1 MPTFT
6 AIAFDRLI
14 EPGGSRAGQKSAS
27 TSVPV
32 PNSNLKRLERRSS
45 EPTATPRKKPPTR
58 PQLKPSLYATPE
70 VTPLPDSPLQDSTSS
85 FPPSPY
91 IINHKRRGPRLLK
104 SFSEANVQAKQE
116 VCEEGNVS
124 GKSSDTVVSSSAGD
138 LQVTSVNPEPLKEE
152 QDNGVQDT
160 KVSISNSGDVGHEN
174 RENESSSDPNEK
186 HVEKLVALNLERDGE
201 SEDFYDP
208 RDTMSSM
215 SFTSYTDGEDNNT
228 GTERSAKYST
238 AAEFFD
244 AWEELSSD
252 GGTQGSLRLRDVDA
266 ELREIRLSL
275 LMEIEKRKQI
285 EESIKSMQSQWERIR
300 EGLSSVGIV
309 LPADLTAIAEGGQL
323 DSDPVDD
330 LCQQVYIAR
339 FISNAIGRGTARAE
353 AETEMKTQLDSKNF
367 EISRLLERLHYYET
381 MNREMS
387 QRNQEAVE
395 TARRERQRR
404 SRRQKWIWG
413 SITTAIVLGTT
424 AIAWSYLPSSK
435 GSTSTDH
442 DEVSEHDDG
451 AN

>member
-1 MPTFT
+1 
-6 AIAFDRLI
+6 
-14 EPGGSRAGQKSAS
+14 
-27 TSVPV
+27 
-32 PNSNLKRLERRSS
+32 
-45 EPTATPRKKPPTR
+45 
-58 PQLKPSLYATPE
+58 
-70 VTPLPDSPLQDSTSS
+70 
-85 FPPSPY
+85 
-91 IINHKRRGPRLLK
+91 
-104 SFSEANVQAKQE
+104 
-116 VCEEGNVS
+116 
-124 GKSSDTVVSSSAGD
+124 
-138 LQVTSVNPEPLKEE
+138 
-152 QDNGVQDT
+152 
-160 KVSISNSGDVGHEN
+160 
-174 RENESSSDPNEK
+174 
-186 HVEKLVALNLERDGE
+186 
-201 SEDFYDP
+201 
-208 RDTMSSM
+208 
-215 SFTSYTDGEDNNT
+215 
-228 GTERSAKYST
+228 
-238 AAEFFD
+238 
-244 AWEELSSD
+244 
-252 GGTQGSLRLRDVDA
+252 
-266 ELREIRLSL
+266 
-275 LMEIEKRKQI
+275 MEIEKRKQI

-309 LPADLTAIAEGGQL
+309 LPADLSAIAEGGQL

-435 GSTSTDH
+435 GSTSADH

>member
-32 PNSNLKRLERRSS
+32 PNSKKLERRSS
-45 EPTATPRKKPPTR
+45 EPTGTARKKPPTR

-138 LQVTSVNPEPLKEE
+138 LQVTCVNPEPLKEE

-160 KVSISNSGDVGHEN
+160 KVSISNGGDVGHEK
-174 RENESSSDPNEK
+174 RENESSSDPNGK
-186 HVEKLVALNLERDGE
+186 HVEKLVPLNLERDGE

-215 SFTSYTDGEDNNT
+215 SFTSYTDGEDNT

-309 LPADLTAIAEGGQL
+309 LPADLSAIAEGGQL

-435 GSTSTDH
+435 GSTSADH